1 MNSYKFSLIS
11 ILVFLSSG
19 CSLLFPTEAG
29 DDLSHFKQEAPKL
42 GSSAPDFELQDVEG
56 NTVSLKDLIGKKPI
70 VLQMGSH
77 SCPVYRYR
85 RFDMNHLHAE
95 FKDEVNFIIVYTIEA
110 HPKGSDSPYADEEWL
125 HFVNEITETYVKQP
139 DSQKERVKL
148 AHDSTKGLEIKYA
161 PVLVDTISNQVWKKY
176 GRAPAA
182 AYVIDQQG
190 KIAVRQAWID
200 PPALK
205 VALDKLLGRTT
216 DNKVVQNKDSLS
228 ETE

>member
-1 MNSYKFSLIS
+1 MNIYKFSLIPLLLS
-11 ILVFLSSG
+11 LSSG

-29 DDLSHFKQEAPKL
+29 DDLSHFKQEAPKV
-42 GSSAPDFELQDVEG
+42 GSTAPDFELQDVDG

-85 RFDMNHLHAE
+85 RFDMNDLHAE
-95 FKDEVNFIIVYTIEA
+95 FKDDVNFLIVYTIEA
-110 HPKGSDSPYADEEWL
+110 HPKGTNSPYSDEEWV
-125 HFVNEITETYVKQP
+125 HFVNELTSTYVEQP
-139 DSQKERVKL
+139 DSQQQRVKL
-148 AHDSTKGLEIKYA
+148 ADDSTKGLDIKYA

-176 GRAPAA
+176 GRAPSA

-205 VALDKLLGRTT
+205 VALEKLLGRMPE
-216 DNKVVQNKDSLS
+216 N
-228 ETE
+228 